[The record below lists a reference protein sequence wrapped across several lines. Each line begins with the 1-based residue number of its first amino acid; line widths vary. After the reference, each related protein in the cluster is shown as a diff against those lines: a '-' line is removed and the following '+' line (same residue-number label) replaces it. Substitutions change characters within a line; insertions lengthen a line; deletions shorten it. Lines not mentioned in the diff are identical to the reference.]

1 MPINHVT
8 GDATQPVGQG
18 PKILVHC
25 CNDQGA
31 WGRGFVVALSRMWP
45 QAETSYRAWFS
56 NNLGDDGDDIPSEET
71 GPPQLGEVQFVLVA
85 PKLWVANLIGQHGI
99 GMAEDRRAPIRYD
112 AVRKGFI
119 KLTRQSKIYEASVHM
134 PRMGT
139 GLAGGSW
146 KAIEQLVQAELLAN
160 GVAVT
165 VYSLPEEY

>member
-8 GDATQPVGQG
+8 GDATQPLGED
-18 PKILVHC
+18 PKIIVHC

-31 WGRGFVVALSRMWP
+31 WGRGFVLALSKMWP
-45 QAETSYRAWFS
+45 QAEASYRAWFA
-56 NNLGDDGDDIPSEET
+56 NTLDEDRPSEES
-71 GPPQLGEVQFVLVA
+71 GPPQLGEVQFVVVA

-99 GMAEDRRAPIRYD
+99 GVAEDHRAPIRYD
-112 AVRKGFI
+112 AIRKGFI
-119 KLTRQSKIYEASVHM
+119 RVTRHSKIHQAGVHM

-146 KAIEQLVQAELLAN
+146 KAIEQLIQAELLAN

-165 VYSLPEEY
+165 VYSLPGQG